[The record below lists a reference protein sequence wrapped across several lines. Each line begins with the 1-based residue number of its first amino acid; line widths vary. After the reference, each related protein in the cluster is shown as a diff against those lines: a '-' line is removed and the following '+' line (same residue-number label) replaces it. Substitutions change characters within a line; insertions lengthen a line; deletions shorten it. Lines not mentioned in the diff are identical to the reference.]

1 MMRSLR
7 LTAAALAAVATL
19 GTTAATQAAALP
31 STNTIAFARASATP
45 SPNDIVMNWEGTCTN
60 PGGLVEA
67 FIDGPAGGR
76 GAALCSPTGTFALPV
91 MISGYQA
98 RGLAFG
104 QNFDYWITLLVFN
117 GGTLAAPATQVQGTA
132 TLR

>member
-7 LTAAALAAVATL
+7 MAAAALAAVAIV
-19 GTTAATQAAALP
+19 GSTATAQAAALP
-31 STNTIAFARASATP
+31 SANTITFAGTSAAP
-45 SPNDIVMNWEGTCTN
+45 SAQDIVMNWAGTCTN

-76 GAALCSPTGTFALPV
+76 GQTVCDQAGTFRLQVLAD
-91 MISGYQA
+91 GYAA
-98 RGLAFG
+98 RGLQFG
-104 QNFDYWITLLVFN
+104 QNFNYWVVLLTFQGSSLN
-117 GGTLAAPATQVQGTA
+117 GPATELSGTA